1 MGRQNARVGDEL
13 DSHDDLADH
22 CELRARGRGRG
33 SVREDGDWEA
43 NELFGEVKNP
53 FGNCCG
59 KMMELVLSGDTLCVT
74 SNDGSGMD
82 SNPNL
87 AIWEGRGFLQRKPRQ
102 PTRTRQRQETTYFS
116 LISCRNPALRQLK
129 QRVQANG
136 RVGATAAVYLASI
149 LEYLTAEVLELA
161 FDFDGGGINDRHGC
175 ARLKME
181 VGFPDYTCNALKEIL
196 HGRVIIK
203 LGSMVGNPNDLDDQP
218 PGASLSIEGLVMGVG
233 GSQLFVKHYA
243 HIQPIWFL

>member
-1 MGRQNARVGDEL
+1 MAVEWIATQILQFGREGASCSENHGSQQGQDKDKKRPISRSSRAGIQFPVG
-13 DSHDDLADH
+13 HIH
-22 CELRARGRGRG
+22 
-33 SVREDGDWEA
+33 
-43 NELFGEVKNP
+43 
-53 FGNCCG
+53 
-59 KMMELVLSGDTLCVT
+59 
-74 SNDGSGMD
+74 
-82 SNPNL
+82 
-87 AIWEGRGFLQRKPRQ
+87 
-102 PTRTRQRQETTYFS
+102 
-116 LISCRNPALRQLK
+116 RQLK